1 MQQTKLF
8 KMKLSQFKSQ
18 LTQIDNLE
26 FVLQNGTK
34 IPAHFHIT
42 EVGMTTKQ
50 FTDCGNTFRTQKTA
64 TFQLWTS
71 VDFYHRLEPKKVL
84 KIIESTEN
92 MFAGEDLDIEIEYQ
106 QETVGKFGLDFQ
118 NNQFVLTNT
127 KTDCLA
133 KDHCG
138 IPAKVKVSLNQLQET
153 AASCC
158 SSESN
163 CC

>member
-1 MQQTKLF
+1 
-8 KMKLSQFKSQ
+8 MKLSQFKSQ
-18 LTQIDNLE
+18 LAQLENLE

-34 IPAHFHIT
+34 VPAHFHIT
-42 EVGMTTKQ
+42 EVGLTTKQ
-50 FTDCGNTFRTQKTA
+50 FTDCGTTFRIQKTA
-64 TFQLWTS
+64 SFQLWTS
-71 VDFYHRLEPKKVL
+71 VDLYHRLESQKVL
-84 KIIESTEN
+84 KIIESTEP

-133 KDHCG
+133 KDNCG
-138 IPAKVKVSLNQLQET
+138 IPAKVKVAMNQLQET

-158 SSESN
+158 GSEGN

>member
-1 MQQTKLF
+1 
-8 KMKLSQFKSQ
+8 MKLSQFKSQ
-18 LTQIDNLE
+18 LAQTENLE

-34 IPAHFHIT
+34 VPTHFHIT

-50 FTDCGNTFRTQKTA
+50 FTDCGNTFRIQKTA

-71 VDFYHRLEPKKVL
+71 VDFYHRLEPQKVL
-84 KIIESTEN
+84 KIIASTES

-106 QETVGKFGLDFQ
+106 QETVGKFGLEFQ

-133 KDHCG
+133 KDNCG
-138 IPAKVKVSLNQLQET
+138 ISEKVKVSMNQLQET

-158 SSESN
+158 GSEGN